1 MSFEYRILRMSTW
14 LATALAVAGPV
25 VLWIAVASG
34 GTAVDAGTLA
44 ATLGGVVLMPAWLL
58 LRLRLDPKGGW
69 VHRHSLALNLAQ
81 LAVFFVVAT
90 YDSQLFGGYLS
101 AVWAYFF
108 PLILLASVQLP
119 AVLATGYGLLC
130 TASYLVTTVNVGNMK
145 VTDTGTV
152 LNAAAA
158 LLITTFFSVALTK
171 VLWHLHDD
179 AEARRRALADDVND
193 LSTVLQSV
201 ANGDLQPASLSQSRE
216 TAHDESV
223 GQVWSS
229 LDETLAALRQVVA
242 RVQDAGQSLTGNT
255 SALNAAATQAASSHA
270 QQSAAI
276 AQTTSSMQELAATA
290 SQIAEIA
297 ENVTDAAND
306 VTAAATQARD
316 IVASASE
323 QMILIGDRVDS
334 IATEA
339 LELDVSGAEIDRI
352 LRVIDELADQ
362 TNLLALNA
370 AIEAARAGEHGRGFA
385 VVAAE
390 VRKLAE
396 RAQESTGQIQGIVT
410 RIRTGTRA
418 TVLATEQGA
427 KAAREGAAMAES
439 VQSTLNQIVH
449 VAGRAVTSASQI
461 GMATRQQTSAS
472 QQVVAAMTEVAQ
484 VAETQAKAQRE
495 RAREVEAIDGMA
507 DDLRAS
513 IEVFHTA
520 RR

>member
-1 MSFEYRILRMSTW
+1 MTFEYRILRMSTW
-14 LATALAVAGPV
+14 LAVALAVAGPL
-25 VLWIAVASG
+25 VLWVAVASG
-34 GTAVDAGTLA
+34 GAPADVGTVTATLA
-44 ATLGGVVLMPAWLL
+44 GVLLMPAWLA
-58 LRLRLDPKGGW
+58 LRLWLDPRGGW
-69 VHRHSLALNLAQ
+69 VSHHRLGLNLAQ
-81 LAVFFVVAT
+81 LMVFFAVAT
-90 YDSQLFGGYLS
+90 YDSQQYDGYMS
-101 AVWAYFF
+101 GVWAYFF
-108 PLILLASVQLP
+108 PLILLAAVQLP
-119 AVLATGYGLLC
+119 AALATSYGLAC
-130 TASYLVTTVNVGNMK
+130 TASYLLTTFGAGNMK
-145 VTDTGTV
+145 HSDIGTV
-152 LNAAAA
+152 LNGAAA
-158 LLITTFFSVALTK
+158 LLVVTGFAVALTK

-179 AEARRRALADDVND
+179 AEARRLALQADVTE
-193 LSTVLQSV
+193 LSAVLQSV
-201 ANGDLQPASLSQSRE
+201 AAGDLQPRQLASARGNGNGNE
-216 TAHDESV
+216 VV

-229 LDETLAALRQVVA
+229 LDGTLASLRRVVD
-242 RVQDAGQSLTGNT
+242 RVQEAGQSLNGST

-297 ENVTDAAND
+297 EAVTDAAND
-306 VTAAATQARD
+306 VTAAAEEARE
-316 IVASASE
+316 IVTGATGQMSVIVERVAS
-323 QMILIGDRVDS
+323 
-334 IATEA
+334 IAREA
-339 LELDVSGAEIDRI
+339 TELDVSGAEIDRI
-352 LRVIDELADQ
+352 LKVIDELADQ

-418 TVLATEQGA
+418 TVMATEQGA
-427 KAAREGAAMAES
+427 KAAREGSAMAES
-439 VQSTLNQIVH
+439 VRQTLDQIVT

-484 VAETQAKAQRE
+484 VAESQAKGQRD

-507 DDLRAS
+507 EDLRAS

-520 RR
+520 

>member
-1 MSFEYRILRMSTW
+1 MTFEYRILAMSTW

-25 VLWIAVASG
+25 VLWVAVASG
-34 GTAVDAGTLA
+34 GTTVDAGTLI

-58 LRLRLDPKGGW
+58 LRLHLDPKGGW
-69 VHRHSLALNLAQ
+69 VHRHSLLLNVAQ

-90 YDSQLFGGYLS
+90 YDSKLFGGYLS

-108 PLILLASVQLP
+108 PLIMLAAVQLP
-119 AVLATGYGLLC
+119 AVLAGAYGLLC
-130 TASYLVTTVNVGNMK
+130 TASYLVTTIEAGNMK

-158 LLITTFFSVALTK
+158 LLITAGFSVALTK

-179 AEARRRALADDVND
+179 AEARRSALQDEVTE
-193 LSTVLQSV
+193 LSTVLASV
-201 ANGDLQPASLSQSRE
+201 ARGELQPSGLGAERRRV
-216 TAHDESV
+216 ADAAV
-223 GQVWSS
+223 GQVWDS
-229 LDETLAALRQVVA
+229 LDGTLASLRRVVE
-242 RVQDAGQSLTGNT
+242 RVQLAGQSLTGST

-297 ENVTDAAND
+297 EAVTDAAND
-306 VTAAATQARD
+306 VTAAAEAARQ
-316 IVASASE
+316 I
-323 QMILIGDRVDS
+323 VDS
-334 IATEA
+334 AGGQMTVIVERVESIAGEA

-418 TVLATEQGA
+418 TVMATEQGA
-427 KAAREGAAMAES
+427 QAAREGSAMAES
-439 VQSTLNQIVH
+439 VRVTLDQIVS

-472 QQVVAAMTEVAQ
+472 QQVVAAMTEVAL
-484 VAETQAKAQRE
+484 VAQTQAKGQLD

-507 DDLRAS
+507 EDLRAS

-520 RR
+520 